1 MTVLSIEEFNQQSSS
16 GINSLE
22 KIYQGK
28 SIEGGP
34 VFSLTNLQAATL
46 YCERF
51 SKKQNGAMCIIVKEK
66 GFFRIWSETHQD
78 NYQALE
84 EPNKSSADLPLPE
97 KTQSPL
103 HRRETEQRPRADV
116 RRKGTRCDS
125 VPAVTGVPRSTSANS
140 LPVEAEFIAVC
151 QKLLAEYIGPIAPI
165 ICKKTLA
172 KKPNLTRAQ
181 FVEILAKKL
190 SDPNQALEFKQV
202 ILE

>member
-84 EPNKSSADLPLPE
+84 KPKKSP
-97 KTQSPL
+97 
-103 HRRETEQRPRADV
+103 
-116 RRKGTRCDS
+116 
-125 VPAVTGVPRSTSANS
+125 ANS

-151 QKLLAEYIGPIAPI
+151 QKLLAEYIGPVAPI

-181 FVEILAKKL
+181 FVEILTQKI
-190 SDPNQALEFKQV
+190 SDPNQAREFKQA

>member
-34 VFSLTNLQAATL
+34 VFSLNNLQAATL

-51 SKKQNGAMCIIVKEK
+51 SKKQNGAICIIVKEK

-84 EPNKSSADLPLPE
+84 KPKKSPANLPLPE
-97 KTQSPL
+97 KTQ
-103 HRRETEQRPRADV
+103 
-116 RRKGTRCDS
+116 
-125 VPAVTGVPRSTSANS
+125 STSANS

-151 QKLLAEYIGPIAPI
+151 QKLLAEYIGPVAPI

-181 FVEILAKKL
+181 FVEILTQKI
-190 SDPNQALEFKQV
+190 SDPNQAREFKQA